1 VDANGT
7 TFYLLL
13 GEDDWSGCTDVC
25 GQLLSVAWAPQSEE
39 GNNTGLEWNRE
50 RSELTLQPKLF
61 QFIAA
66 PKDNPPKLDDRRGAA
81 RDRYGNWYWIDQTGR
96 EILVN
101 SAGSGKTTHF
111 WAKTDSRQ
119 CTGPKRTGDFQ
130 PREPK
135 ETPATLQ
142 LGGLSVTDDHYL
154 VAGVMEPAGIL
165 IFDLHAGGEP
175 RQLSW
180 PALVPFAPFDMS
192 PRRGGGL
199 FVLDRQHRRFWTL
212 DRYFNVIKKV
222 DQEAASSAAGPPS
235 ESGFQPQDGSSNE
248 RREDSVTPVAI
259 TLDASSSV
267 AAVDPISIEALPDG
281 TVLVLDRQP
290 DPLVPFSLIYHYY
303 YEKLLGP
310 PVSTAAMGQLIEDEA
325 GGDFELIAHDLAF
338 VPEHDEQADR
348 LYVADA
354 NGNQTFAF
362 NITEQHGELR
372 LFPLA
377 DFLPMRLFGGK
388 GLVTAGTQTFYDF
401 SDGWIP
407 LKEQRRP
414 RYGSQA
420 TLLTPLGEARP
431 PFDAREP
438 DCVWHRL
445 TIDACIPSDARV
457 EVWSRAAN
465 NEADLAQTDWQP
477 EPSLYLRDN
486 GSELPFAW
494 QASMSS
500 AKRKGS
506 APAGTTPYGEAG
518 TWELLFQRARG
529 RYLQLKIAL
538 YGNGRTTPH
547 IKALR
552 AYYPRFSY
560 LGHYMPSV
568 YREDDQS
575 ASFLDR
581 FLANVEGFYT
591 SIEDKI
597 AAAQVLFDVY
607 GAPPENLEWL
617 SGWFGMALDPAW
629 SQAKRRLFIEHAM
642 QFFQYRGT
650 IRGLLMALRLAF
662 DDCADETIFT
672 EADSYGSSQ
681 SSAIRIIEKFR
692 TRRTPGALLGDPVT
706 VDGPRMIEQT
716 VRWLPANGAEDL
728 SRRYREALSLSGA
741 EAYPLSDPGGSQT
754 LAWQQFSQD
763 TLGFV
768 PSTTNERRA
777 WQRFLQSRY
786 ASINA
791 LNAAFGTGWASFDLV
806 PLPDD
811 SPPVGPRLEQW
822 RAYLEETGSSGLVRK
837 RWQDYLARR
846 YQRVNALNAA
856 HGTSW
861 PGFESVSQPDDLP
874 DERPALQDWYQFEAV
889 VLAMQRTAH
898 RFTVMLPVPK
908 GEGAFS
914 EAHQRQRELTERIV
928 DLEKPAHTIFDVKFY
943 WAMFRIG
950 EARLGFDTL
959 IDYGSRAPQLIRPV
973 VLGQAYLADAYL
985 APEHTQD
992 MTDRRMTLGCEC

>member
-1 VDANGT
+1 MDANGT

-13 GEDDWSGCTDVC
+13 GEDDWSSCTDAG
-25 GQLLSVAWAPQSEE
+25 GQPLSLAWAPQSEE
-39 GNNTGLEWNRE
+39 GNSTGLEWNRE
-50 RSELTLQPKLF
+50 RNELTLQPKLF

-66 PKDNPPKLDDRRGAA
+66 PKDNPPRLDDRRGAG
-81 RDRYGNWYWIDQTGR
+81 RDRFGNWYWIDRSGR

-111 WAKTDSRQ
+111 WASTDTGECKTR
-119 CTGPKRTGDFQ
+119 KHTGDFE

-135 ETPATLQ
+135 KAPASLQ
-142 LGGLSVTDDHYL
+142 LSGLCVTEDHYL
-154 VAGVMEPAGIL
+154 VAGVMTPAGIL
-165 IFDLHAGGEP
+165 IFDLHGGGEP
-175 RQLSW
+175 RHLQW
-180 PALVPFAPFDMS
+180 PESVPFVPFDMS
-192 PRRGGGL
+192 PRRGGGV
-199 FVLDRQHRRFWTL
+199 FVLDRLNRRFWTL

-222 DQEAASSAAGPPS
+222 DDEGDGVGPTPGS
-235 ESGFQPQDGSSNE
+235 DFQPQDGSAE
-248 RREDSVTPVAI
+248 RRGDNRARPAAI
-259 TLDASSSV
+259 TLDASSAI
-267 AAVDPISIEALPDG
+267 AALDPISIEGLPDG

-290 DPLVPFSLIYHYY
+290 DPLIPFSLIYHYY

-310 PVSTAAMGQLIEDEA
+310 PVSTAAMGQLIED
-325 GGDFELIAHDLAF
+325 GSDFELIAHDFAF
-338 VPEHDEQADR
+338 VAEHDDVADR
-348 LYVADA
+348 LYLTAA

-388 GLVTAGTQTFYDF
+388 GLVAAGTETFYDF

-414 RYGSQA
+414 RYEPQA
-420 TLLTPLGEARP
+420 TLLTPLGQVRP
-431 PFDAREP
+431 PFDGREP

-445 TIDACIPSDARV
+445 TIDACIPSDARIG
-457 EVWSRAAN
+457 VWSRAAN
-465 NEADLAQTDWQP
+465 DETDLAQTDWQP
-477 EPSLYLRDN
+477 EPRLYLRDN

-494 QASMSS
+494 QSSMSGE
-500 AKRKGS
+500 KRKAG
-506 APAGTTPYGEAG
+506 APSGTTSHTEAG

-560 LGHYMPSV
+560 LGHYMPAV

-597 AAAQVLFDVY
+597 AAVQVLFDVY
-607 GAPPENLEWL
+607 GAPPETLEWL
-617 SGWFGMALDPAW
+617 SNWFGMALDPAW
-629 SQAKRRLFIEHAM
+629 NQAKRRLFIKHAM
-642 QFFQYRGT
+642 RFFQYRGT

-672 EADSYGSSQ
+672 ETEAYGSTQ
-681 SSAIRIIEKFR
+681 RSAIRIIERFR
-692 TRRTPGALLGDPVT
+692 TRRTPGVLLGDPASL
-706 VDGPRMIEQT
+706 DGPRMIEQT
-716 VRWLPANGAEDL
+716 ARWLPANGAEDL
-728 SRRYREALSLSGA
+728 SRRYREALSLTGA
-741 EAYPLSDPGGSQT
+741 EVYPLSDPAGNQT

-763 TLGFV
+763 TLGFI
-768 PSTTNERRA
+768 PSTGNERRA
-777 WQRFLQSRY
+777 WQHFLQTRY
-786 ASINA
+786 ASIGA
-791 LNAAFGTGWASFDLV
+791 LNAAFGAAWANFEEV

-811 SPPVGPRLEQW
+811 SPAVGPPRVQW
-822 RAYLEETGSSGLVRK
+822 NAYLEATGARASGLVRK

-846 YQRVNALNAA
+846 YQRAGALNAA

-861 PGFESVSQPDDLP
+861 PGFESVSLPNDLP
-874 DERPALQDWYQFEAV
+874 SDGPALQDWYRFEAV

-908 GEGAFS
+908 GEGALAAS
-914 EAHQRQRELTERIV
+914 HQRQRELTERIV

-943 WAMFRIG
+943 WAMFRLG

-959 IDYGSRAPQLIRPV
+959 IDYGSRAPQLIRPMI
-973 VLGQAYLADAYL
+973 LGQSYLAEAYL
-985 APEHTQD
+985 APEQTGD
-992 MTDRRMTLGCEC
+992 AMADRLMTLGCEC